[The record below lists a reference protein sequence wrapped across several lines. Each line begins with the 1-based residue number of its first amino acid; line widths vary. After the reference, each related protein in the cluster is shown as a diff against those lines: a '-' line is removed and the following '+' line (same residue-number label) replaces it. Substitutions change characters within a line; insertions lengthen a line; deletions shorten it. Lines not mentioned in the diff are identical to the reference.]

1 MTSIG
6 KETEAVNAY
15 LIKNSKG
22 EVGGG
27 GGEKKRK
34 KVKRRG
40 KKKGGGGGGGG
51 SSEGIQNDWAE
62 LYGCIK

>member
-15 LIKNSKG
+15 LIKTVREKERG
-22 EVGGG
+22 EKTKKKNRGGG
-27 GGEKKRK
+27 GRGSTLTSSRK
-34 KVKRRG
+34 
-40 KKKGGGGGGGG
+40 
-51 SSEGIQNDWAE
+51 DWAE

>member
-15 LIKNSKG
+15 PIKNSKG

-27 GGEKKRK
+27 GGEREKKRK
-34 KVKRRG
+34 KEKEG
-40 KKKGGGGGGGG
+40 KKKGGGGVRKAFRMTGRSCMGV
-51 SSEGIQNDWAE
+51 
-62 LYGCIK
+62 